1 MLLTKLPVF
10 GKLSTKL
17 FALTGNRGM
26 LLAGAGGGTPEFMNK
41 IIDYASMGVMAFG
54 AAIAVS
60 GVINFGEGKSQQ
72 NAAKQDEGITKIV
85 GGLVIMIVGF
95 SLVPQLSGLLSI

>member
-1 MLLTKLPVF
+1 MKFT
-10 GKLSTKL
+10 
-17 FALTGNRGM
+17 
-26 LLAGAGGGTPEFMNK
+26 
-41 IIDYASMGVMAFG
+41 
-54 AAIAVS
+54 AIAVS

>member
-17 FALTGNRGM
+17 FALAGGRGM
-26 LLAGAGGGTPEFMNK
+26 LLAGEGGTPEFMNK
-41 IIDYASMGVMAFG
+41 IIDYASMGVMAFD